1 MGEAED
7 IFDREGMTSVVF
19 YTLGLYT
26 LREARELSWSDLERE
41 HQRACLGQAK
51 LPPMRDLVG
60 LNSIGSCP
68 LAHTKA

>member
-26 LREARELSWSDLERE
+26 LREARELSWSGLERE
-41 HQRACLGQAK
+41 HQRACLDQAK
-51 LPPMRDLVG
+51 LPPM
-60 LNSIGSCP
+60 
-68 LAHTKA
+68 